1 MTLKKK
7 LKEIRTWKPSNDA
20 EWDALFREMQTAS
33 DRAVVLTIGPFLEAS
48 AELAIA
54 SRMAEENFE
63 ELVMRPDSPLATF
76 SAKIRILQ
84 GLGIIGPRHRKIM
97 DTIREIRNTF
107 AHSMK
112 PIDFETDV
120 IRDFCNTLEDWDIDA
135 FDISHLSQP
144 RKKFTCAAVT
154 MAQHFVTYSFDNGGK
169 IIPTYLD

>member
-7 LKEIRTWKPSNDA
+7 LKDIRTWKPSSDS
-20 EWDALFREMQTAS
+20 EWDDLFREMQQAS
-33 DRAVVLTIGPFLEAS
+33 DRAVVLTIGPFVEAA

-54 SRMAEENFE
+54 CRIAEENFD
-63 ELVMRPDSPLATF
+63 ELVARPDAPLGTF
-76 SAKIRILQ
+76 SAKIRMLQ

-97 DTIREIRNTF
+97 DTIREVRNTF

-112 PIDFETDV
+112 PIDFDNTV
-120 IRDFCNTLEDWDIDA
+120 IRDFCNTLENWEIDA
-135 FDISHLSQP
+135 FDTSQLSPP

-154 MAQHFVTYSFDNGGK
+154 MAQHFVTYAFDNGGK